1 MRTFQGREEHTRRI
15 LSPGGVDRS
24 AAGVKG
30 MFAAI
35 AGEYDF
41 FNHALSFN
49 IDRLWRRRAGKVLAR
64 HVPPGLPVL
73 DLCTGTGDLALEL
86 QKSWPVTACDFCRP
100 MLDIAG
106 RKISGRNLSH
116 SVCLVEGDGMKLP
129 FASGSFSAVSL
140 AFGFR
145 NMEDYDLALRELY
158 RVIRPAGK
166 LIILD
171 FSLPENRLFR
181 KVYLCYLARVLPLAG
196 KLLSGIVGPYR
207 YLPASVRAFPERSE
221 VEIKLGSAGFRALSC
236 RRMTFGIASIFLARK
251 V

>member
-1 MRTFQGREEHTRRI
+1 MSTLKGKQESGRSEK
-15 LSPGGVDRS
+15 SQCSVDRS
-24 AAGVKG
+24 AAGIKG
-30 MFAAI
+30 MFSAI

-41 FNHALSFN
+41 FSHALSLN
-49 IDRLWRRRAGKVLAR
+49 IDRLWRRRAGKLLAR

-100 MLDIAG
+100 MLEIAG
-106 RKISGRNLSH
+106 RKISGRNLSRAV
-116 SVCLVEGDGMKLP
+116 SLVEGDGMKLP
-129 FASGSFSAVSL
+129 FAPCCFRAVTL

-145 NMEDYDLALRELY
+145 NMEDYDGALHEIH
-158 RVIRPAGK
+158 RVIEPSGI
-166 LIILD
+166 LMILD

-207 YLPASVRAFPERSE
+207 YLPASVRAFPERAE
-221 VEIKLGSAGFRALSC
+221 AEKKLEKAGFHTLSC
-236 RRMTFGIASIFLARK
+236 RRLTLGVASIFLARK